1 MVIGTP
7 HVVRVR
13 SLKPKD
19 DPVLV
24 VDANRVEACEVAHER
39 VQSVARRH
47 LQIIELV
54 TESIWSSFRWT
65 IDGSRGMR
73 LAALLLTSFQM
84 SLVVSS
90 ASVRITS
97 SHHSTL
103 SVLVDPRPGAHR
115 TGNRSA
121 DVPDR
126 VAGWE
131 AGWRCGEM
139 LALEWCDVDLVN
151 RQLCVRRSDWNGQVG
166 TPKGGRRRYV
176 PLTRRLTAAI
186 AEYRHLRS
194 NRLFCEDDRT
204 PFTRQN

>member
-47 LQIIELV
+47 LQVIELRDRINLV
-54 TESIWSSFRWT
+54 QLPLDDRPQVPR
-65 IDGSRGMR
+65 DAPGS
-73 LAALLLTSFQM
+73 LVVDPFQM

-97 SHHSTL
+97 STIA
-103 SVLVDPRPGAHR
+103 R
-115 TGNRSA
+115 
-121 DVPDR
+121 
-126 VAGWE
+126 
-131 AGWRCGEM
+131 
-139 LALEWCDVDLVN
+139 LAC
-151 RQLCVRRSDWNGQVG
+151 
-166 TPKGGRRRYV
+166 
-176 PLTRRLTAAI
+176 
-186 AEYRHLRS
+186 
-194 NRLFCEDDRT
+194 
-204 PFTRQN
+204 